1 MTQAHRAS
9 HHATTIT
16 TLRILEQTYPG
27 WDIRQRGSMW
37 SAVRLTAPTAE
48 QATAGLHQFIV
59 QPTLEA
65 LSAVLAQQLAI
76 AQHMRRFL

>member
-1 MTQAHRAS
+1 
-9 HHATTIT
+9 
-16 TLRILEQTYPG
+16 
-27 WDIRQRGSMW
+27 MW